1 MIDIDTHNVLDM
13 IPSRDYEDV
22 RQWLKT
28 YSNLQVVSRDGSIT
42 YHNAINDA
50 HPEAIQVSDRFHL
63 LKNLTSYAKDY
74 LKKELG
80 QHILISK
87 KDAGVQSVTREV
99 PEISKADEN
108 RKLTL
113 KEKYEQI
120 VLLLSQGKNKIQIC
134 RCINMDVRTYDKLL
148 NMTPE
153 ERDSQFQTKMMA
165 VHEEKVQQKIERVN
179 EVKELKRNGY
189 SDREI
194 SRRTNLNTSTIKK
207 YLDINF
213 SPVHASY
220 GKKKS
225 GKLLPYLN
233 EINSNLEQGKK
244 GPVIEAKIRECGYD
258 GSSSTLRHYMTDWK
272 RRRKSEYD
280 KSKGNTVKT
289 ETVERKDVFKLLYH
303 SLEKVKSIT
312 DEQFNKLRAEYP
324 SLEKIHNIVWTF
336 RKLFDD
342 KNETELSEWVERAK
356 MLEVRE
362 IDSFINGIERDLEAV
377 KNAIKYE
384 YNNGLAE
391 GSVNKLKVI
400 KRIMYG
406 RCSFET
412 LRTKTLRL
420 EKMRKIN

>member
-1 MIDIDTHNVLDM
+1 MIDINTHNVLDM
-13 IPSRDYEDV
+13 IPSREYEDV

-28 YSNLQVVSRDGSIT
+28 YTNLQVVSRDGSIT

-63 LKNLTSYAKDY
+63 LKNLTSYATDY

-87 KDAGVQSVTREV
+87 EDAGDLSVMRGI

-113 KEKYEQI
+113 KEKYGQI
-120 VLLLSQGKNKIQIC
+120 VLLLSQGKNKTLIC
-134 RCINMDVRTYDKLL
+134 RCINMDVRAYDKLL

-153 ERDSQFQTKMMA
+153 ERDSLFQTKMMA

-189 SDREI
+189 SDSEI
-194 SRRTNLNTSTIKK
+194 SRRTNLNTATTRK

-225 GKLLPYLN
+225 GKLLPYLK
-233 EINSNLEQGKK
+233 EIDSYLEQGRM
-244 GPVIEAKIRECGYD
+244 GPVIEARIRECGYD
-258 GSSSTLRHYMTDWK
+258 GSSSTIRHYMTDWK
-272 RRRKSEYD
+272 RRRKSVYD
-280 KSKGNTVKT
+280 KSNENTMKT

-312 DEQFNKLRAEYP
+312 EEQFKKLRAEYP
-324 SLEKIHNIVWTF
+324 SLDKIHNIVWTF
-336 RKLFDD
+336 RKLFDN
-342 KNETELSEWVERAK
+342 KNETELSEWVEKAR

-362 IDSFINGIERDLEAV
+362 IDVLSMV
-377 KNAIKYE
+377 
-384 YNNGLAE
+384 
-391 GSVNKLKVI
+391 
-400 KRIMYG
+400 
-406 RCSFET
+406 
-412 LRTKTLRL
+412 
-420 EKMRKIN
+420 